1 MSRAVYPSFGD
12 GRLVLGLGRE
22 FREAPLF
29 SEHGERS
36 PVSDGQEPGF
46 EAPGRVVAVEAAEDL
61 EEGLL
66 ANILGVLPVAD
77 DVEGHG
83 KDQVPESLHPRPGGN
98 RAPPQAAFDDLS
110 FV

>member
-12 GRLVLGLGRE
+12 GRLVPGLGRE

-29 SEHGERS
+29 SEHVERS

-46 EAPGRVVAVEAAEDL
+46 EAPGRVVAVERAEDR

-77 DVEGHG
+77 DVGGHG
-83 KDQVPESLHPRPGGN
+83 HDRFPKASTTPRLETGVPRR
-98 RAPPQAAFDDLS
+98 RAL
-110 FV
+110 